1 MLILGLQLSPT
12 SASPKTHKVGED
24 DTLGPMFQV
33 FLINSEVHLDSL
45 CFTTGHCLW
54 HTDDRE
60 ETPAGAVEGMY
71 EIRGSLVTQVNRP
84 RLSV

>member
-12 SASPKTHKVGED
+12 SASPETHKVGEN

-33 FLINSEVHLDSL
+33 FLINFEVHLDRL

-60 ETPAGAVEGMY
+60 EAPAGAVEWMD
-71 EIRGSLVTQVNRP
+71 EIRGSLVTQVSCP